1 MTTIAPEEEHMAEE
15 PDFKPLTAEEAAEW
29 RKRNPPVSVVRVVK
43 WQLIVGV
50 VLALLVAL
58 VTQRAAWAWSAAYGA
73 AAVVIPAA
81 FFARGLR
88 SRLGAGQENLAMVRF
103 FGLEIAK
110 LVLTVVLLL
119 LAPLIVPGLN
129 WLALVL
135 GLVVVMK
142 TYWLAL
148 WVLTRSAKIL

>member
-1 MTTIAPEEEHMAEE
+1 MNTSAPEDEHVAEE

-29 RKRNPPVSVVRVVK
+29 RRRNPPVSVVRVVK
-43 WQLIVGV
+43 WQLLVGV
-50 VLALLVAL
+50 VLAVAVGL
-58 VTQRAAWAWSAAYGA
+58 ITQRAGWAWSVAYGA

-88 SRLGAGQENLAMVRF
+88 LHLGAGQENLAMVRF

-110 LVLTVVLLL
+110 LVLTVVLLV
-119 LAPLIVPGLN
+119 LALWVVPGLN

-148 WVLTRSAKIL
+148 WLLTRSAKIL

>member
-88 SRLGAGQENLAMVRF
+88 SRLGAGQENLAMVQF

>member
-1 MTTIAPEEEHMAEE
+1 MTTSAPEDKHEAEE

-29 RKRNPPVSVVRVVK
+29 RRRNPSVSVVRVVK
-43 WQLIVGV
+43 WQLVVGV
-50 VLALLVAL
+50 VLTVLVGL
-58 VTQRAAWAWSAAYGA
+58 ITQRAGWLWSVAYGA

-81 FFARGLR
+81 LFARGLR
-88 SRLGAGQENLAMVRF
+88 LQLGAGQENLAMVRF

-119 LAPLIVPGLN
+119 LAPLVVPGLN

-148 WVLTRSAKIL
+148 WLLTRSE

>member
-1 MTTIAPEEEHMAEE
+1 MTTSAPEDKHEAEE

-29 RKRNPPVSVVRVVK
+29 RRRNPSVSVVRVVK
-43 WQLIVGV
+43 WQLVVGV
-50 VLALLVAL
+50 VLAVLVGL
-58 VTQRAAWAWSAAYGA
+58 ITQRAGWLWSVAYGA

-81 FFARGLR
+81 LFARGLR
-88 SRLGAGQENLAMVRF
+88 VQLGAGQENLAMVRF

-119 LAPLIVPGLN
+119 LAPLVVPGLN

-148 WVLTRSAKIL
+148 WLLTRSE